1 MGRIDEERA
10 LLRAAVDLDATLIAG
25 SRLPGPRANL
35 ELVQAAADVG
45 AEADFRRWLAT
56 DPAAGAA
63 IEFLPVCGLVGFG
76 RLAAEGHAEAL
87 TVLKQWAG
95 DPRWRVREAVAMG
108 LQRLG
113 DADLDRLLAEVRA
126 WGAGNAF
133 ERRAAVAA
141 LGEPRLLGEPRAVAA
156 LLDLLD
162 DCTGS
167 LTRLRAAGDAGGE
180 ALRKAL
186 GYAWSVAVAAAPE
199 TGRPRM
205 ERWLRS
211 TADDRDIAWIMRQN
225 LRKARLSR
233 ADPQWVRRWRLLTDP
248 GGTTDTRRKSARRT
262 RSRGTPSG

>member
-1 MGRIDEERA
+1 VGRIDEERA
-10 LLRAAVDLDATLIAG
+10 ALRQASDLDAALLAG

-45 AEADFRRWLAT
+45 TEADFRRWLAT
-56 DPAAGAA
+56 DPAGDGP
-63 IEFLPVCGLVGFG
+63 IEFLPVCALVGFG
-76 RLAAEGHAEAL
+76 RLAAERHPQAIG
-87 TVLKQWAG
+87 VLREWAG

-113 DADLDRLLAEVRA
+113 DADLDRLLAEGRV

-141 LGEPRLLGEPRAVAA
+141 LSEPRFLTEPRALAE

-167 LTRLRAAGDAGGE
+167 IARLRAAADAGCE
-180 ALRKAL
+180 ALLKAL
-186 GYAWSVAVAAAPE
+186 GYAWSVAVAAAPD

-205 ERWLRS
+205 EHWLRPN
-211 TADDRDIAWIMRQN
+211 AHDRDIAWIMCQN

-233 ADPQWVRRWRLLTDP
+233 AQPEWARRWRLLTDRA
-248 GGTTDTRRKSARRT
+248 GRR
-262 RSRGTPSG
+262 P

>member
-1 MGRIDEERA
+1 MGRIDDERIA
-10 LLRAAVDLDATLIAG
+10 LLAAPDLDAALLAG

-45 AEADFRRWLAT
+45 VEADFRRWLAT
-56 DPAAGAA
+56 DPAAEGPF
-63 IEFLPVCGLVGFG
+63 EFLPVCALVGYG
-76 RLAAEGHAEAL
+76 RFAAEGREDAVD
-87 TVLKQWAG
+87 VLREWAS

-113 DADLDRLLAEVRA
+113 DADLGRLLAVVRA
-126 WGAGNAF
+126 WGTGSAF

-141 LGEPRLLGEPRAVAA
+141 LAEPRLLGEPRAVAV

-162 DCTGS
+162 DCTAAIAG
-167 LTRLRAAGDAGGE
+167 LRAAGDGGVQ

-186 GYAWSVAVAAAPE
+186 AYAWSVAVAAAPE
-199 TGRPRM
+199 PGRPRM

-211 TADDRDIAWIMRQN
+211 TADDRDVAWIMRQN

-233 ADPQWVRRWRLLTDP
+233 ADQDWVRRWRELTDRAGSP
-248 GGTTDTRRKSARRT
+248 RAG
-262 RSRGTPSG
+262 

>member
-1 MGRIDEERA
+1 VGRIDEERA
-10 LLRAAVDLDATLIAG
+10 ALRQASDLDAALLAG

-35 ELVQAAADVG
+35 ELVQAAADIG
-45 AEADFRRWLAT
+45 AEADFRRWIAT
-56 DPAAGAA
+56 DPAGDGP
-63 IEFLPVCGLVGFG
+63 IEFLPVCALVGFG
-76 RLAAEGHAEAL
+76 RLAAERHPQAIG
-87 TVLKQWAG
+87 VLREWAG

-113 DADLDRLLAEVRA
+113 DADLDRLLAEVRL
-126 WGAGNAF
+126 WGVGNAF

-141 LGEPRLLGEPRAVAA
+141 LSEPRFLTEPRALAE

-162 DCTGS
+162 DCTGAFA
-167 LTRLRAAGDAGGE
+167 RLRAAGDAGCE

-186 GYAWSVAVAAAPE
+186 GYAWSVAVSAAPG

-205 ERWLRS
+205 ERWLRT

-233 ADPQWVRRWRLLTDP
+233 AEPEWTRHWRQLTDRA
-248 GGTTDTRRKSARRT
+248 GTAGTRRASARRT
-262 RSRGTPSG
+262 R